1 MPVFARNRRRGADI
15 SQVVADEPDWP
26 NRQSAPERD
35 PRQDGTVEIEDVDAP
50 AAAIRERAR
59 AALLVA
65 CDGWRQWRRCT
76 DPDGLRV
83 AHPHPECL
91 AAQYRYELILLENGI
106 PR

>member
-1 MPVFARNRRRGADI
+1 MPARRVGDVGSPKEFGNDSGTSGVSMGIGMGMD
-15 SQVVADEPDWP
+15 VAS
-26 NRQSAPERD
+26 RIA
-35 PRQDGTVEIEDVDAP
+35 TDVDAP

-76 DPDGLRV
+76 DPDGSRV

>member
-1 MPVFARNRRRGADI
+1 
-15 SQVVADEPDWP
+15 VADEPDWCDRV
-26 NRQSAPERD
+26 NVPECD
-35 PRQDGTVEIEDVDAP
+35 PPDEATVEIDDDDVDAP

-65 CDGWRQWRRCT
+65 CDGWRNWRRCT
-76 DPDGLRV
+76 DPDGSRV